1 MAIFDEL
8 QLINASSVALTRDV
22 LSWYWRLGGVI
33 VTCFNHILEDLHLH
47 GVHRERL
54 ADFLDSLK
62 ARCEVLHVDEGRS
75 WRRGVNNHREATDR
89 RSYRSWRD
97 LLFHILSI
105 VRRGAFK
112 IPCRPHV
119 RNEVVLGL
127 GLGVL
132 GTSGVSRSI
141 YLK

>member
-1 MAIFDEL
+1 MDKERGMAFNISHKMILQYTVLYFDEL

-75 WRRGVNNHREATDR
+75 WRRGVNNHRE
-89 RSYRSWRD
+89 
-97 LLFHILSI
+97 
-105 VRRGAFK
+105 VR
-112 IPCRPHV
+112 
-119 RNEVVLGL
+119 
-127 GLGVL
+127 
-132 GTSGVSRSI
+132 
-141 YLK
+141 